1 MTSDKAYLVEGKCF
15 LDFIAN
21 GSIVVE
27 FNVHLFPVLQIN
39 VRTQFL

>member
-1 MTSDKAYLVEGKCF
+1 MTCDKVYLVEGKRF

-27 FNVHLFPVLQIN
+27 FNVDFFPVL
-39 VRTQFL
+39 